1 MKKYFLNSAKMK
13 IHRTDTWD
21 KRCKVQ
27 THNEHIQY
35 FNDLNEAK
43 SACDK
48 RVKLCQICMKQETA
62 EIGKKFL

>member
-1 MKKYFLNSAKMK
+1 MKKYFLNSGTMKM
-13 IHRTDTWD
+13 HRTDTQD

-35 FNDLNEAK
+35 FDDLNDAK
-43 SACDK
+43 KACDK
-48 RVKLCQICMKQETA
+48 RVNLCQICMKKETE